1 MKTIEI
7 TVSPAGETK
16 VETKGFVGNDCQS
29 ASRSLILALG
39 VRESETLK
47 SEFYQQATQA
57 SQSREQSNEQ

>member
-16 VETKGFVGNDCQS
+16 VETKGFVGSDCQS

-47 SEFYQQATQA
+47 GEFYQQA
-57 SQSREQSNEQ
+57 SQVNQSLGQSNEQ